1 MDRPTRIRLRQVAL
15 VAADLDAAEDAIVD
29 RLGVSMCFRDP
40 AVAEFGLR
48 NALFPI
54 GDRLLEVVSPTGPG
68 TTAGRLLDRRGGDGG
83 YMAIFETDEA
93 IDAVRRRMADLD
105 VRIVFEA
112 PGDGVTGLHLHPRD
126 VGGAIVS
133 IDRTDA
139 WGDWP
144 WAGPVWR
151 EHVRTDVVTEM
162 VGVEVAANDPAAMS
176 RRWADVLGRPASDMS
191 IDLDDGTWVRFV
203 AAGDRGE
210 GIDGIVLHRADG
222 AAAEDIAVAGCAVR
236 FEGSA
241 DREVGAVSSS

>member
-1 MDRPTRIRLRQVAL
+1 MSVDRPIRIRLRQVAL
-15 VAADLDAAEDAIVD
+15 VAADLDAAEEAIVD
-29 RLGVSMCFRDP
+29 RLGLSMCFRDP
-40 AVAEFGLR
+40 GVAEFGLR

-93 IDAVRRRMADLD
+93 VDDIRQRMAELD

-133 IDRTDA
+133 IDRTDT

-151 EHVRTDVVTEM
+151 DHVRSGVVTEM
-162 VGVEVAANDPAAMS
+162 VGVEIGANDPAAMS
-176 RRWADVLGRPASDMS
+176 RRWADVLGRSARDGS

-203 AAGDRGE
+203 ATGDRGE
-210 GIDGIVLHRADG
+210 GLDAIVLRRADG
-222 AAAEDIAVAGCAVR
+222 AAADHIVIAGCAVR
-236 FEGSA
+236 FEA
-241 DREVGAVSSS
+241 GAVSSS